1 MVRLPLALM
10 LGLLLAA
17 GCSDEKTNP
26 TYPEYPPPPIGTWF
40 FAIWGLHA
48 DHIFVVGQPG
58 LIYHFDGNQWS
69 REATNLT
76 SVALTDVW
84 GDGQGAVYATGHS
97 GVILRRD
104 PLTNN
109 WSKMASGTSENLFS
123 IGTYQGTIMAG
134 GRKGTLRKL
143 VGQSWV
149 QAPDMIYTRDD
160 NNVVLDTLLV
170 SKDIES
176 LTKVAHH
183 AVGGSA
189 GTLLMPDTAPQGQPV
204 ADWQLRTLPAED
216 WVTGAASDDIDIAG
230 NFVATDDGRL
240 YQLQHG
246 TGNGLVWQERYSPAR
261 GATVYGIH
269 VDEDSAVWAVAND
282 GRISRLIPPYQLD
295 DHFSELYNDQ
305 SMFFFDIWGSSAS
318 NMYAVGVNGLVLRYH
333 EVEVEGEMQMVWE
346 PVELPDLPETK
357 NLPTHLFDKFGRP
370 VHR

>member
-1 MVRLPLALM
+1 MPKVSVELIHEVLSNNNVEPETIQAVLKQIEEQ
-10 LGLLLAA
+10 AA
-17 GCSDEKTNP
+17 AEAEAEKAN
-26 TYPEYPPPPIGTWF
+26 
-40 FAIWGLHA
+40 
-48 DHIFVVGQPG
+48 
-58 LIYHFDGNQWS
+58 
-69 REATNLT
+69 
-76 SVALTDVW
+76 
-84 GDGQGAVYATGHS
+84 
-97 GVILRRD
+97 RD
-104 PLTNN
+104 PVVKKQFVLIV
-109 WSKMASGTSENLFS
+109 SDP
-123 IGTYQGTIMAG
+123 
-134 GRKGTLRKL
+134 KG
-143 VGQSWV
+143 
-149 QAPDMIYTRDD
+149 
-160 NNVVLDTLLV
+160 
-170 SKDIES
+170 
-176 LTKVAHH
+176 
-183 AVGGSA
+183 
-189 GTLLMPDTAPQGQPV
+189 
-204 ADWQLRTLPAED
+204 TLPAED